1 MCAPLLS
8 HVRLCDF
15 MDCSL
20 PGSSVSGIS
29 QARILELVA
38 SFYSR
43 GSSQLRG
50 RTCVSCISCFSRW
63 ILYHH
68 TTWRSPLGTML
79 GAILNR
85 QITNKKHKNIKN
97 EALSRG
103 PPQNTSLQYKKWNKA
118 ENHFVWLQLWTCAL
132 GGLRFIFLLPCPYP
146 QMNAELLWALIL
158 ELQRDFTK

>member
-1 MCAPLLS
+1 MLRNSNQHLGTMGAQWLS

-29 QARILELVA
+29 QARILEGVA
-38 SFYSR
+38 IFCSR
-43 GSSQLRG
+43 GSSQPRG

-63 ILYHH
+63 ILYHPA
-68 TTWRSPLGTML
+68 TWGSPLGTML

-85 QITNKKHKNIKN
+85 KITNKKHKNIKN

-103 PPQNTSLQYKKWNKA
+103 PPK
-118 ENHFVWLQLWTCAL
+118 
-132 GGLRFIFLLPCPYP
+132 ILLYS
-146 QMNAELLWALIL
+146 MRNEIR
-158 ELQRDFTK
+158 QRITLFDFSSGHVQ